1 MKYFK
6 FLSILAI
13 FSLLMACSLSK
24 TERQARNTIDGT
36 WILNTVDYE
45 ATGNF
50 ASTLFNDTSAQC
62 FEGSKWFFRSNN
74 STGTYEILNSDC
86 PTGVRN
92 IRWAANEIGNDTGNY
107 EFTMKF
113 VDEKNKD
120 IQKNVGYKMDLR
132 YLDANTLTITETANV
147 DGSPIKIVL
156 NFSRLTQ

>member
-1 MKYFK
+1 MKYIK
-6 FLSILAI
+6 FLAVITM
-13 FSLLMACSLSK
+13 FSLLSSCSLSK
-24 TERQARNTIDGT
+24 TERDARSTIDGT

-45 ATGNF
+45 STGTF
-50 ASTLFNDTSAQC
+50 TSTLFNDTSASC

-74 STGTYEILNSDC
+74 STGTYEIVNADC

-92 IRWAANEIGNDTGNY
+92 IRWAANEIGKDSGNY
-107 EFTMKF
+107 EFIMKM

-120 IQKNVGYKMDLR
+120 IQKNAGYRMDLR
-132 YLDANTLTITETANV
+132 YLDANTMTITETSEV